1 MELNEED
8 IGRLYGRVFFLL
20 EGDRP
25 IPETAAAEENI
36 EITPTEKDPVR
47 EIEAYPTTVDQEPE
61 KNPIPAPEE
70 KKEVSYEAFIGMGS
84 MADWRLKKQSE
95 VALIVLKN
103 EFDDREAMANLKNL
117 MVSAGIDLSKIGF
130 GVIESQQNQWNLSDM
145 PVPKGIIFA
154 DFSQKLPSPISW
166 KGKEFFPAAPIAK
179 ISKDERYGLAMD
191 RLLRRIREDL

>member
-1 MELNEED
+1 MEFNEED
-8 IGRLYGRVFFLL
+8 IGRLYGRFFFLL

-25 IPETAAAEENI
+25 SPDTATPKKDTEIAQTEN
-36 EITPTEKDPVR
+36 DHVR
-47 EIEAYPTTVDQEPE
+47 EIEASPTTVDQKPE
-61 KNPIPAPEE
+61 KEPIPATEE

-103 EFDDREAMANLKNL
+103 EFDDSEAMANLKNL
-117 MVSAGIDLSKIGF
+117 MVAAGIDLSKIGF
-130 GVIESQQNQWNLSDM
+130 GIIESQQNHWNLSDM